1 MRRSRA
7 ASRRAAVGL
16 QSLTVAQAAA
26 YPRELE
32 REVMLRDGARLRIRP
47 IRPDDEPRLIRL
59 YDRLSEYT
67 AYQRFF
73 TILRRLPPDWARFF
87 ANVDYRQRLALVG
100 EVDAGGQPELVAVGR
115 YEAEATDAPEVAF
128 VVQDAWQGK
137 GIGAILLRDLLQAG
151 VARGYRRYRA
161 YVLAEN
167 LRMLDLLARFTDILE
182 TTTEG
187 GVKSILFAPRA
198 PSA

>member
-1 MRRSRA
+1 
-7 ASRRAAVGL
+7 
-16 QSLTVAQAAA
+16 
-26 YPRELE
+26 
-32 REVMLRDGARLRIRP
+32 MLRDGARLRIRP

-100 EVDAGGQPELVAVGR
+100 EVDAAGQPELVAVGR